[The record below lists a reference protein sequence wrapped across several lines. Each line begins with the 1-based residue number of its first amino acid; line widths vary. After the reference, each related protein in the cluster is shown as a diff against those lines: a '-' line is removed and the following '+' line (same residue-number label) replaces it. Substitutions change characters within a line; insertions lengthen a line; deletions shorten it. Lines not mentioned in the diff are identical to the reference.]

1 MIQTALAAAVIVY
14 GVAGAFSSLL
24 QLRRMRKRRS
34 SQDVCLAYLF
44 VVSGGYVFWLV
55 YGLAIR
61 NVPLIVV
68 DAVGGVA
75 IFATICVAIRLR
87 HSWLT
92 CLQAVRATRRRRSRV
107 WTPSG
112 RSSSSAYPY
121 RPDLVLAHRGRV
133 ATSRSL
139 PRRIRP
145 KRMTRP
151 LASTPP

>member
-87 HSWLT
+87 HSWLMDAPRPRT
-92 CLQAVRATRRRRSRV
+92 LTDPIWSSRTAVRVGT
-107 WTPSG
+107 T
-112 RSSSSAYPY
+112 
-121 RPDLVLAHRGRV
+121 
-133 ATSRSL
+133 RSL

-145 KRMTRP
+145 KRMTRL
-151 LASTPP
+151 LASAPP